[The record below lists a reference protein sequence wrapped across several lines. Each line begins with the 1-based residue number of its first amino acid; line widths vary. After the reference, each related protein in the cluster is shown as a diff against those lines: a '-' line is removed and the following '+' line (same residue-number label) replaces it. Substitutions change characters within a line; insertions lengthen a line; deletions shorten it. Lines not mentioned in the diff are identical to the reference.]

1 MFNIG
6 YSNLLETCG
15 QLLADTV
22 RNMWATVLDIKS
34 SKAFFLL
41 WCTIF
46 LLSGISSNKLLKVLS
61 NNLGDKLTIQKTV
74 TEFYSAV
81 QKLELLSIF

>member
-34 SKAFFLL
+34 SKAFFFAMVYNFLAVRD
-41 WCTIF
+41 IF
-46 LLSGISSNKLLKVLS
+46 KQVVKS
-61 NNLGDKLTIQKTV
+61 TQ
-74 TEFYSAV
+74 
-81 QKLELLSIF
+81 Q